1 MEAVKI
7 KQATKAGF
15 AIWRVGGGGRS
26 IIPGFQNEKR
36 QSSRE
41 WRDMPNT
48 NGRQSRRFQI
58 GGR

>member
-15 AIWRVGGGGRS
+15 AIWRVGGGRS

-36 QSSRE
+36 KSSRE

-48 NGRQSRRFQI
+48 NGWQSRYF
-58 GGR
+58 